1 MKSLYLLTIL
11 VLAVVLNSGCSRNF
25 WGGAAIGAG
34 GAGAAY
40 EYQNKK
46 ALEEL
51 EDDFQ
56 AGQIDKDEFLRRKK
70 EIQDRSLV
78 Y

>member
-1 MKSLYLLTIL
+1 MKTTWL
-11 VLAVVLNSGCSRNF
+11 VLGLVLTVAFAAGCSREF
-25 WGGAAIGAG
+25 VGGTAVGAG

-46 ALEEL
+46 ALDEL
-51 EDDFQ
+51 EDELK
-56 AGQIDKDEFLRRKK
+56 AGQIDQDEYLRRKK
-70 EIQDRSLV
+70 EIESRSLI